1 VRQSV
6 SAIHLDASF
15 MATHVRVETIPGI
28 TSTSGVVKPPALN
41 GASKA
46 LSLDGIGA
54 TASNGTG
61 PHAHCQD
68 AGLTAS
74 DPRPVVRCDRCRLVQ
89 FRASHNRCRRCLMPF
104 VVAAPPPPEPVVEA
118 EAHPDIASGVRAWR
132 QQRGLTQK
140 QLAFAA
146 HLPRTYISRIEN
158 GRILPGLS
166 TLERVA
172 GALHVGLS
180 ALLDRRGKNGHNCSA
195 GNGHN
200 GYGTGVPGEN
210 GHGGLNGNGNGIG
223 HGSGNGFVANPMVY
237 DTASNGAGNGLSDQS
252 PSQLPNQ
259 ENEAFLRQMVRYCR
273 RMTVVQRATVLDRV
287 RQLAATAH

>member
-1 VRQSV
+1 
-6 SAIHLDASF
+6 
-15 MATHVRVETIPGI
+15 MATNVRVETIPGI
-28 TSTSGVVKPPALN
+28 TSTSGAAKPPALN
-41 GASKA
+41 GAIA
-46 LSLDGIGA
+46 SLGAGPQTHLQEAGAA
-54 TASNGTG
+54 TALGS
-61 PHAHCQD
+61 
-68 AGLTAS
+68 S

-118 EAHPDIASGVRAWR
+118 EAHPDIAAGVRAWR

-172 GALHVGLS
+172 GALHVGLG
-180 ALLDRRGKNGHNCSA
+180 ALLDRRGRSSHACSNGN
-195 GNGHN
+195 
-200 GYGTGVPGEN
+200 
-210 GHGGLNGNGNGIG
+210 GLNGHVTNGNGG
-223 HGSGNGFVANPMVY
+223 GNGNSYSNGNGSGFVPDPNVY
-237 DTASNGAGNGLSDQS
+237 DTASGNG
-252 PSQLPNQ
+252 NAHTVVNV

-273 RMTVVQRATVLDRV
+273 RMTVVQRATVLDHV
-287 RQLAATAH
+287 RQLATAH

>member
-1 VRQSV
+1 
-6 SAIHLDASF
+6 
-15 MATHVRVETIPGI
+15 MATNVRVETIPGI
-28 TSTSGVVKPPALN
+28 TSTNGAVKLPALN
-41 GASKA
+41 GVPASNGAGSQSHLQEAAAGSKA
-46 LSLDGIGA
+46 LALDGA
-54 TASNGTG
+54 
-61 PHAHCQD
+61 
-68 AGLTAS
+68 AGSS
-74 DPRPVVRCDRCRLVQ
+74 DPRPVVRCDRCKLVQ

-118 EAHPDIASGVRAWR
+118 EAHPDIAAGVRAWR

-172 GALHVGLS
+172 GALHLGLA
-180 ALLDRRGKNGHNCSA
+180 ALLDRRARNGCSA
-195 GNGHN
+195 AH
-200 GYGTGVPGEN
+200 N
-210 GHGGLNGNGNGIG
+210 GHGNGNGYSNGNGTSFIPDPNVYDTANGNGNG
-223 HGSGNGFVANPMVY
+223 HA
-237 DTASNGAGNGLSDQS
+237 
-252 PSQLPNQ
+252 LPNA

-287 RQLAATAH
+287 RQLATAH